1 MTQRQRS
8 PVELIKKAL
17 PSPGGSLMVSV
28 FSFSLEKTFGWNDS
42 SGKFEEYW
50 KIKPMAGSSKHH
62 SGVISN
68 FHSGKVVYS
77 SLHIL
82 QNRDIGTL
90 CQNLGSRD
98 FVTI

>member
-1 MTQRQRS
+1 
-8 PVELIKKAL
+8 
-17 PSPGGSLMVSV
+17 MVSV

-90 CQNLGSRD
+90 CRNMGNRD
-98 FVTI
+98 YVTI